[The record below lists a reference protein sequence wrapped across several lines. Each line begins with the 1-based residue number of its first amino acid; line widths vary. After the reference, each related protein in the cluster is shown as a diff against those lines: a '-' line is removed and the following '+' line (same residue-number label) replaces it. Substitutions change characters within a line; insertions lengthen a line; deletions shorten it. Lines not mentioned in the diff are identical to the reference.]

1 MNGHKIRLHKING
14 VIIEVP
20 LEKMSHE
27 DAQMIKRYEA
37 RKQRQMEEEDDVP
50 LGRTPRKNGR
60 GERERERS
68 DRSDETRARQ
78 TPPSPARRGPSPSAQ
93 QQQQQR
99 PQQPRKPPFDWFAF
113 FLEAGCG
120 MDDCTRYAAN
130 FERDRI
136 DETLLP
142 DLDASTLRSLGL
154 KEGDVLR
161 VRKDIA
167 NKYAK
172 KTPEQEAQIKQDE
185 EYARQLQEYERGGG
199 KGPIPQPPP
208 SLFTGPSGKLANN
221 TRRGRPDRKSTIDSV
236 DPGAI
241 AGLTDQLSKMNTGS
255 SSAQAPSPPPPAPS
269 ISLSPVED
277 KKEKEEKLIAGFDD
291 DAWTIKPSTSKPAS
305 PAPGGT
311 GPSSSLG
318 GNATTPA
325 PGTANGTDSLLAQI
339 QALRPA
345 NTGRTNNT
353 MSPIQQTQTG
363 SSAGFS
369 QTGPSSYGLG
379 AQGTGQ
385 SMGAMMNHQN
395 QNNLVQT
402 QSPQPTGQQQ
412 YNPNG
417 ARGPL
422 APVAGNE
429 ALLNPMQ
436 PQQTGMFVP
445 TRGSPAQ
452 QQQMSPMAT
461 GMMPQQTGYMMPQ
474 ATGYAAGF
482 QQGYG
487 MQASKLY
494 CVLLEKGLWH
504 GGNRVGSVRRR
515 RHGWCRDH
523 PPQRINRLTS
533 RLYGY
538 AEYRTRP
545 AIRPG
550 CSAKRTKSVQFY
562 RQRPATRPGHGH
574 AAAATRR
581 RRQVCAWQH
590 FRCHEKV

>member
-37 RKQRQMEEEDDVP
+37 RKQRQMEEDDDVP
-50 LGRTPRKNGR
+50 LGRTPRKGAS
-60 GERERERS
+60 RS

-78 TPPSPARRGPSPSAQ
+78 TPPSPARTGPSPSPVQ
-93 QQQQQR
+93 QK
-99 PQQPRKPPFDWFAF
+99 PQQPRKPAFDWFAF

-136 DETLLP
+136 DESLLP

-185 EYARQLQEYERGGG
+185 EYARQLQEFERGGG

-221 TRRGRPDRKSTIDSV
+221 TRRGRPERKGTIDSV

-255 SSAQAPSPPPPAPS
+255 SASGAAAQSNPSPPPPPPA
-269 ISLSPVED
+269 IAVSPVE
-277 KKEKEEKLIAGFDD
+277 EKPAPLITGFDD

-305 PAPGGT
+305 PAPGTT

-325 PGTANGTDSLLAQI
+325 TTANGTDSLLAQI

-345 NTGRTNNT
+345 STGVGRNT

-363 SSAGFS
+363 SSGFS
-369 QTGPSSYGLG
+369 GSAGYGLG
-379 AQGTGQ
+379 QQGTGQ
-385 SMGAMMNHQN
+385 SMGAMMQN
-395 QNNLVQT
+395 QQQQQH

-412 YNPNG
+412 QQQQYNPNG
-417 ARGPL
+417 PRGPL

-429 ALLNPMQ
+429 ALLNPMM
-436 PQQTGMFVP
+436 PNQTGIFVP
-445 TRGSPAQ
+445 TRASPAGGN
-452 QQQMSPMAT
+452 QQMSPMAT
-461 GMMPQQTGYMMPQ
+461 GMMPQQTGYMVSQP
-474 ATGYAAGF
+474 TGYAAGF

-487 MQASKLY
+487 MQPSTFF
-494 CVLLEKGLWH
+494 LLHETGKRSRGS
-504 GGNRVGSVRRR
+504 GG
-515 RHGWCRDH
+515 
-523 PPQRINRLTS
+523 RL
-533 RLYGY
+533 
-538 AEYRTRP
+538 
-545 AIRPG
+545 
-550 CSAKRTKSVQFY
+550 VQSLA
-562 RQRPATRPGHGH
+562 RGKWDVKCTAGK
-574 AAAATRR
+574 
-581 RRQVCAWQH
+581 QV
-590 FRCHEKV
+590 